1 MSFTV
6 QLFAAED
13 KLLPLANEDE
23 LFILERAKISF
34 QTKSPDHTFKGKGR
48 VYCTTQR
55 IIFVAE
61 RGSMQHG
68 LFFEAFEIP
77 LMDMTDEKFN
87 QPIFGAC
94 SISGVVKPRNDESA
108 PFSWK
113 IIFDNGGTGVV
124 LPVFLKLLEKR
135 KKQGT
140 WCCWLG
146 QKSPPQAT
154 IIDMNFV
161 QNQKRAFVDPNDP
174 TVIYIAQPVK
184 PSDSATRST

>member
-6 QLFAAED
+6 QLFAVED

-34 QTKSPDHTFKGKGR
+34 QTKSSDHTFKGKGR

-61 RGSMQHG
+61 KGSMQHG

-77 LMDMTDEKFN
+77 LVDMTDEKFN

-94 SISGVVKPRNDESA
+94 SISGVVKP
-108 PFSWK
+108 
-113 IIFDNGGTGVV
+113 
-124 LPVFLKLLEKR
+124 
-135 KKQGT
+135 
-140 WCCWLG
+140 
-146 QKSPPQAT
+146 
-154 IIDMNFV
+154 
-161 QNQKRAFVDPNDP
+161 NQKRAFVDPNDP
-174 TVIYIAQPVK
+174 TVIYIVQPVK
-184 PSDSATRST
+184 PSGSATCST

>member
-1 MSFTV
+1 MSFTL
-6 QLFAAED
+6 QLFADEG
-13 KLLPLANEDE
+13 KLLPLANDDE

-34 QTKSPDHTFKGKGR
+34 QTNAQGNKFKGKGR

-61 RGSMQHG
+61 KGSMQHG

-77 LMDMTDEKFN
+77 LAEMTDEKFN

-94 SISGVVKPRNDESA
+94 SISGLVASSDGSGEKLT
-108 PFSWK
+108 WK

-135 KKQGT
+135 KKQE
-140 WCCWLG
+140 
-146 QKSPPQAT
+146 
-154 IIDMNFV
+154 IIDMSFV
-161 QNQKRAFVDPNDP
+161 QSQNRAFVDPNDP

-184 PSDSATRST
+184 PKDSSTTRST

>member
-1 MSFTV
+1 MSFKV
-6 QLFAAED
+6 QLFSDEG
-13 KLLPLANEDE
+13 KLLPLANDDE
-23 LFILERAKISF
+23 LFILERSRISF
-34 QTKSPDHTFKGKGR
+34 QTKAIDHTYKGKGR

-61 RGSMQHG
+61 KGSMQNG

-77 LMDMTDEKFN
+77 LQNMMDEKFN

-94 SISGVVKPRNDESA
+94 SISGVVIPTEGDDSPGSK
-108 PFSWK
+108 FQWK

-135 KKQGT
+135 KRQE
-140 WCCWLG
+140 
-146 QKSPPQAT
+146 

-161 QNQKRAFVDPNDP
+161 QSQKKAFVDPNDP

-184 PSDSATRST
+184 PKNAQPRVTC